1 MTTKTIFS
9 GFGGQ
14 GVLSMGFTL
23 ANAAMLEGRYVTY
36 LPSYGVEVRGGT
48 ANCTVVVS
56 DEEIASP
63 VASEPEVVVA
73 MNQPSFNRFQNIL
86 QAGGLMCV
94 NASLVNASSVR
105 SDIEVLSIPTSE
117 LAEKLGT
124 IKVAN
129 MIMLG
134 VLIRASNIIS
144 FDAMIKNL
152 AELLGEG
159 KSKLIKLNREALE
172 RASLRQEHDNNGDH
186 AVVRQ
191 SRECAR
197 RASHVSELLGREG
210 VNIRA
215 ISVADTSDISTVRF
229 VVDDPRR
236 QRTFSRAT
244 VSTRA
249 RQASLPSRP

>member
-1 MTTKTIFS
+1 MITTKTIFS

-23 ANAAMLEGRYVTY
+23 ANAAMLEGKYVTY

-63 VASEPEVVVA
+63 VASEPEFIVA
-73 MNQPSFNRFQNIL
+73 MNQPSFNRFQNIVES
-86 QAGGLMCV
+86 GGLVCV
-94 NASLVNASSVR
+94 NQSLVNIDSAR
-105 SDIEVLSIPTSE
+105 SDIEVLSIPTSD

-134 VLIRASNIIS
+134 ALIKASSIIS
-144 FDAMIKNL
+144 FEAMIKNL

-159 KSKLIKLNREALE
+159 KAKLIKLNKEALE
-172 RASLRQEHDNNGDH
+172 MGFNYVKE
-186 AVVRQ
+186 
-191 SRECAR
+191 
-197 RASHVSELLGREG
+197 
-210 VNIRA
+210 
-215 ISVADTSDISTVRF
+215 
-229 VVDDPRR
+229 
-236 QRTFSRAT
+236 
-244 VSTRA
+244 
-249 RQASLPSRP
+249 